1 MSFVVIGLNHATT
14 PLEVL
19 EQVAVPADGLD
30 KALHDLST
38 RPYVAEVVV
47 LSTCNR
53 TEIYLVAEK
62 FHGAFQD
69 VRDFLVQQSS
79 VLPERLSDSLY
90 TFYDDQAIEHLF
102 GVSAGIDSAV
112 LGEHEILGQVKRAWQ
127 SAQDHGTVGPRLNAL
142 FRSALAAGKRV
153 RTDTGIGRNI
163 ASVSQAAIVLAK
175 DRIGELADK
184 RVLLVGAGEMGTGMA
199 LSVADATPS
208 QITVMSR
215 TDTTAHEI
223 ADRIDADVQPL
234 GALANAL
241 VECDVAF
248 FSTAAPSLVISAD
261 EMATVLQRRQG
272 RPLLVLDVALPRD
285 VDPTAANISG
295 LDLCDLDTIGA
306 FVAQG
311 LESRAG
317 ELDAA
322 RAIVADEVRRHS
334 DQVGERSVAP
344 LITEFRAAVELVRAE
359 ELRRHESR
367 LGELSVEQ
375 QAAVD
380 EITRAVIAKVMH
392 TPTVRLKDSATSV
405 RGERLSAALRELFD
419 LALGDDAAAEVDA
432 EQTDVVADR
441 LDP

>member
-1 MSFVVIGLNHATT
+1 MSFVVIGLNHATA

-19 EQVAVPADGLD
+19 EQVAVPTDGLD

-79 VLPERLSDSLY
+79 VLPEHLSDSLY

-112 LGEHEILGQVKRAWQ
+112 VGEHEILGQVKRAWQ
-127 SAQDHGTVGPRLNAL
+127 AAQAHGSVGPTLNAL

-153 RTDTGIGRNI
+153 RTETGIGRNI

-175 DRIGELADK
+175 DRVGDLADK

-199 LSVADATPS
+199 LSVADASPAD
-208 QITVMSR
+208 IAVISR
-215 TDTTAHEI
+215 TDTTAREI
-223 ADRIDADVQPL
+223 ADRIGATVRPL
-234 GALANAL
+234 GDLSDAL
-241 VECDVAF
+241 VDCDVAF

-261 EMATVLQRRQG
+261 QMVQVLARRNG
-272 RPLLVLDVALPRD
+272 APLLVLDVALPRD
-285 VDPTAANISG
+285 VDPAAATIDN

-306 FVAQG
+306 FVARG

-317 ELDAA
+317 EVDAA
-322 RAIVADEVRRHS
+322 RAIVADEVSRHAN
-334 DQVGERSVAP
+334 QVGARSVAP
-344 LITEFRAAVELVRAE
+344 LITEFRASIEAVRSEEVRRQLARQDD
-359 ELRRHESR
+359 LTDQQHETI
-367 LGELSVEQ
+367 E
-375 QAAVD
+375 
-380 EITRAVIAKVMH
+380 EITRAVIAKVLH
-392 TPTVRLKDSATSV
+392 VPTVRLKDSATSV

-419 LALGDDAAAEVDA
+419 LAFDA
-432 EQTDVVADR
+432 EPSEERADDHTD
-441 LDP
+441 PIGP